1 MNVTTADM
9 ASLGL
14 NYSRWQDAAQAAIA
28 TNDLFVDGELRG
40 GQLVR
45 WQDPAS
51 GARIHMLG
59 VEPFATWVG
68 FEGTREATAHIDM
81 LDDVLALIDV
91 VEADGMKVGTVTANL
106 AQGPLL
112 VEDGMQEFQQ
122 VAITALA
129 IDAKLYDSETTY
141 RAEHDAAPRILIS
154 EGALVVV
161 NPSGSA
167 KPDSAARIA
176 GTVTGVEKRTNG
188 LTGQAFWH
196 VIVDSPIPVDLCLPI
211 DFPEP
216 AVGNVISGRF
226 SLTATVLEPVGAS
239 CGTGGCGSCGGGCGH

>member
-14 NYSRWQDAAQAAIA
+14 TYPRWQDAAQAAIS
-28 TNDLFVDGELRG
+28 TDNLTVDGELRG

-68 FEGTREATAHIDM
+68 FEGTRPVIAHVDM
-81 LDDVLALIDV
+81 LDDVLALVDV
-91 VEADGMKVGTVTANL
+91 VEEDGMKIGTVTAYL

-112 VEDGMQEFQQ
+112 AELDVQQFQD

-129 IDAKLYDSETTY
+129 IEAELFETEAAY
-141 RAEHDAAPRILIS
+141 RETHGAAPRILIS
-154 EGALVVV
+154 EGALIVA
-161 NPSGSA
+161 NQNGAA

-176 GTVTGVEKRTNG
+176 GEVIAAEKRRNG
-188 LTGQAFWH
+188 LTGQDFWH
-196 VIVDSPIPVDLCLPI
+196 VVVDTPIAVDICLPG

-216 AVGNVISGRF
+216 NPGTIISGRF
-226 SLTATVLEPVGAS
+226 SMTANVIEPVGAS
-239 CGTGGCGSCGGGCGH
+239 CGTGGCGSCGGGCGN